1 MNKKNLKNKILLA
14 EPVIEEKETISLM
27 KRVLT
32 SNFPNEGKF
41 TKLLRHPIL
50 TFGMYYLRFRVGLLY
65 LFRNLKNVH

>member
-27 KRVLT
+27 KKVLA

-41 TKLLRHPIL
+41 TRLFENKISKLLKICFSR
-50 TFGMYYLRFRVGLLY
+50 
-65 LFRNLKNVH
+65 LK